1 MDLPTIQLFVTE
13 KSTFRTV
20 QAVNPL
26 REYVRIHYDWRLARV
41 VDEAGHVV
49 DEIVG
54 DARRSHSS
62 IADRLQKI
70 QEGRHLKEVKELLAR
85 FPDAI
90 PDQMASVSDPSWPP
104 MDETDCTPMA
114 MR

>member
-49 DEIVG
+49 DERVCI
-54 DARRSHSS
+54 
-62 IADRLQKI
+62 LL
-70 QEGRHLKEVKELLAR
+70 GRETGTQMMNLLGFLGFFEPWVRIRNFLPKNAKK
-85 FPDAI
+85 
-90 PDQMASVSDPSWPP
+90 SLG
-104 MDETDCTPMA
+104 
-114 MR
+114 